1 MYKTY
6 KLSTSS
12 KYVVHNLHAFVVW

>member
-12 KYVVHNLHAFVVW
+12 KYLVHNLHAFVVW